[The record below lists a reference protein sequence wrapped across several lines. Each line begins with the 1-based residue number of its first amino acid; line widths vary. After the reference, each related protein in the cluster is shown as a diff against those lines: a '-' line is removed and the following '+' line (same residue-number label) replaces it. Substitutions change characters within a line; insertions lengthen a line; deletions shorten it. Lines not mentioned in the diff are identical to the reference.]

1 MASLPTVEGIT
12 MQINWKKEI
21 LTIPNLLSV
30 FRLALIPVYITI
42 YLNAVEPCDYYLAAG
57 ILALSCMTD
66 MIDGYIARKFNMISN
81 MGKFLDPIADKMTQF
96 TLIVC
101 LAFRYPFLIWLICL
115 FVVKESFQLIAIGLN
130 LRKKKVLDGALF
142 SGKIC
147 TTILF
152 SSLILMVLIP
162 TMKES
167 TVAIM
172 AAVDAAFMLYAF
184 ADYFL
189 AYYGKQP
196 KVVDISTVL
205 PPEEA

>member
-1 MASLPTVEGIT
+1 

-66 MIDGYIARKFNMISN
+66 MIDGYIARRFNMISN

-101 LAFRYPFLIWLICL
+101 LAFRYPFLIWLI
-115 FVVKESFQLIAIGLN
+115 VRGR
-130 LRKKKVLDGALF
+130 RKL
-142 SGKIC
+142 
-147 TTILF
+147 
-152 SSLILMVLIP
+152 
-162 TMKES
+162 
-167 TVAIM
+167 
-172 AAVDAAFMLYAF
+172 
-184 ADYFL
+184 
-189 AYYGKQP
+189 
-196 KVVDISTVL
+196 
-205 PPEEA
+205 

>member
-1 MASLPTVEGIT
+1 MS
-12 MQINWKKEI
+12 INWKKEI
-21 LTIPNLLSV
+21 LTIPNLLTV
-30 FRLALIPVYITI
+30 FRLALIPVYISI
-42 YLNAVEPCDYYLAAG
+42 YLNADKPSDYYLAAG
-57 ILALSCMTD
+57 ILALSCSTD
-66 MIDGYIARKFNMISN
+66 MIDGFIARKFNMISN

-101 LAFRYPFLIWLICL
+101 LTFRYPFLIWLICL

-130 LRKKKVLDGALF
+130 LRKKKVLDGALI

-162 TMKES
+162 TLSES
-167 TVAIM
+167 FVAVM
-172 AAVDAAFMLYAF
+172 AMVDAAFMLWAF

-196 KVVDISTVL
+196 KVVDIEKVL

>member
-1 MASLPTVEGIT
+1 MS
-12 MQINWKKEI
+12 INWKKEI

-42 YLNAVEPCDYYLAAG
+42 YLNADEPCDFYIAAG

-167 TVAIM
+167 TVAVI
-172 AAVDAAFMLYAF
+172 AWVDAGFMLFAF
-184 ADYFL
+184 VDYFL

>member
-1 MASLPTVEGIT
+1 MS
-12 MQINWKKEI
+12 INWKKEI
-21 LTIPNLLSV
+21 LTIPNLLTV
-30 FRLALIPVYITI
+30 FRLALIPVYISI
-42 YLNAVEPCDYYLAAG
+42 YLNADKPSDYYLAAG
-57 ILALSCMTD
+57 ILALSCSTD
-66 MIDGYIARKFNMISN
+66 MIDGFIARKFNMISN

-101 LAFRYPFLIWLICL
+101 LTFRYPFLIWLICL

-167 TVAIM
+167 TVAVI
-172 AAVDAAFMLYAF
+172 AWVDAVFMLFAF
-184 ADYFL
+184 VDYFL

>member
-1 MASLPTVEGIT
+1 MH
-12 MQINWKKEI
+12 INWKKEI

-66 MIDGYIARKFNMISN
+66 MIDGYIARRFNMISN

-101 LAFRYPFLIWLICL
+101 LAFRYPILIWLICL

-167 TVAIM
+167 TVGIM

-189 AYYGKQP
+189 AYYGKKP
-196 KVVDISTVL
+196 KVVDI
-205 PPEEA
+205 